1 MSQALEMAQGRLTEE
16 LLGGKRVLWTFWRDT
31 SRCSLEYV
39 TDRHSVNSGLK
50 TKGLEYSEA
59 DCLRA
64 APTPTAKIAPRGW
77 EKGPFLSE
85 DAQSDCRVSGLLLM
99 EASGG

>member
-1 MSQALEMAQGRLTEE
+1 MSQPWEMAQGRLTEA
-16 LLGGKRVLWTFWRDT
+16 LLSGKRGLGTFLGDA

-39 TDRHSVNSGLK
+39 TDRHRANGGLK

-64 APTPTAKIAPRGW
+64 RPAPTAKLAPRGW
-77 EKGPFLSE
+77 ESPSQRGTLPLLSE
-85 DAQSDCRVSGLLLM
+85 DAQSDSVVAAACY
-99 EASGG
+99 